1 MCKHNKHCNMLRGLQ
16 HALLQYTTA
25 KPWALFYSQ
34 GAAAKHWTRKPVS
47 SLYHLL
53 APQQHSLIEG
63 QSTKTRN
70 HTSIRGKKLS
80 SNFIWS
86 CQFQAFSVSQHQ
98 INKFTINLSTHNH
111 QQSCFAP
118 GWDFAFLRRRRWCL
132 DSLGFTP
139 SCCVLHPNLNVN
151 FHLVRCWLSQSTSP
165 QAAADHKLLICNSR
179 MSVFWPFA
187 CVNCFAHKL
196 YICMVTCW
204 HGVELLALT
213 AIQRYEQLRSLIWT
227 HWQVIIHTIRW
238 SNTPQFS
245 RFCFYISTSPSSIFM
260 QRLHSLFSKC
270 FYK

>member
-53 APQQHSLIEG
+53 APHQHSLIEG

-118 GWDFAFLRRRRWCL
+118 GWDFAFLRRRRRCL
-132 DSLGFTP
+132 RQRYLGQLGFHTFLLC
-139 SCCVLHPNLNVN
+139 SASKLE
-151 FHLVRCWLSQSTSP
+151 RELSPCS
-165 QAAADHKLLICNSR
+165 LL
-179 MSVFWPFA
+179 
-187 CVNCFAHKL
+187 
-196 YICMVTCW
+196 T
-204 HGVELLALT
+204 
-213 AIQRYEQLRSLIWT
+213 
-227 HWQVIIHTIRW
+227 
-238 SNTPQFS
+238 
-245 RFCFYISTSPSSIFM
+245 
-260 QRLHSLFSKC
+260 FSKHIPAGC
-270 FYK
+270 SWS